1 MGILVVGLST
11 QKWGG
16 RTYLANRYIDDFKAT
31 KVVNARDFIEKR
43 ELCSIQCVHSISAIA
58 ALREE
63 VASYVDEK
71 YHLITFAK
79 VYEPVV
85 NLISGPTFW
94 PRTEKPKVLP
104 PKKLKLPGR
113 PKKCRREDPDEE
125 AETSKLTTKRVLR
138 FGRIKSKCGNC
149 GKQGYNMRTCTEKTW
164 SLLMRTDALNVKGW
178 GKTREHETQSL
189 SQVENVEVEQEAGI
203 DTKVKTQVEVEQRA
217 RIDTKVKTQVEVE
230 QRARINTQVEVEQA
244 GIETQVE
251 T

>member
-1 MGILVVGLST
+1 M
-11 QKWGG
+11 
-16 RTYLANRYIDDFKAT
+16 
-31 KVVNARDFIEKR
+31 KR

-149 GKQGYNMRTCTEKTW
+149 GKQGYNMRTCTEK
-164 SLLMRTDALNVKGW
+164 SKIA
-178 GKTREHETQSL
+178 
-189 SQVENVEVEQEAGI
+189 QVNE
-203 DTKVKTQVEVEQRA
+203 KV
-217 RIDTKVKTQVEVE
+217 
-230 QRARINTQVEVEQA
+230 
-244 GIETQVE
+244 GIEVSQPSLEPSNENRRSKCKGLGQNKRTCKAIIKDSHNDKKYE
-251 T
+251 KA

>member
-1 MGILVVGLST
+1 M
-11 QKWGG
+11 
-16 RTYLANRYIDDFKAT
+16 
-31 KVVNARDFIEKR
+31 KR

-113 PKKCRREDPDEE
+113 PKKCRRNDPDEV
-125 AETSKLTTKRVLR
+125 AGTSKSAIKRLSRV
-138 FGRIKSKCGNC
+138 GRIKSKCGNC
-149 GKQGYNMRTCTEKTW
+149 GKQGHNIRKCTERSKTEQGNAQVGIEEAEV
-164 SLLMRTDALNVKGW
+164 SQPNLEPSNENICSKCKNW
-178 GKTREHETQSL
+178 GITREH
-189 SQVENVEVEQEAGI
+189 
-203 DTKVKTQVEVEQRA
+203 VKML
-217 RIDTKVKTQVEVE
+217 
-230 QRARINTQVEVEQA
+230 
-244 GIETQVE
+244 
-251 T
+251 